1 MLCSRRKP
9 CDPPKSSTHP
19 LHSLT
24 LNNDWSLSNTDLE
37 TSTFCFDR
45 THLELNLL
53 WLHFHTELPG
63 SLLVKRVGPKY
74 LFGVPMF
81 ITSVFTILTPA
92 AAHHSVE
99 MLILV
104 RILQGL
110 VMVSFL
116 INICFFSLLFYV
128 KNVMIYYRNLVKDFQ
143 SRDTGLSLGVFPP
156 AAVIQVRLPQ
166 LASY

>member
-1 MLCSRRKP
+1 M
-9 CDPPKSSTHP
+9 SSTYYGYIF
-19 LHSLT
+19 T
-24 LNNDWSLSNTDLE
+24 Q
-37 TSTFCFDR
+37 
-45 THLELNLL
+45 
-53 WLHFHTELPG
+53 LPG

-116 INICFFSLLFYV
+116 INICFFFPLILCQEFYDLLQ
-128 KNVMIYYRNLVKDFQ
+128 K
-143 SRDTGLSLGVFPP
+143 SGLGFSESV
-156 AAVIQVRLPQ
+156 
-166 LASY
+166 Y

>member
-1 MLCSRRKP
+1 M
-9 CDPPKSSTHP
+9 SSTYYGYIF
-19 LHSLT
+19 T
-24 LNNDWSLSNTDLE
+24 Q
-37 TSTFCFDR
+37 
-45 THLELNLL
+45 
-53 WLHFHTELPG
+53 LPG

-116 INICFFSLLFYV
+116 INICIFSLLVYV
-128 KNVMIYYRNLVKDFQ
+128 KNVLIQHRNLVKDFQ
-143 SRDTGLSLGVFPP
+143 SRVHGLSLRLFSP
-156 AAVIQVRLPQ
+156 AAVTQVRLPH
-166 LASY
+166 LVSY

>member
-1 MLCSRRKP
+1 M
-9 CDPPKSSTHP
+9 SSTYYGYIF
-19 LHSLT
+19 T
-24 LNNDWSLSNTDLE
+24 Q
-37 TSTFCFDR
+37 
-45 THLELNLL
+45 
-53 WLHFHTELPG
+53 LPG

-116 INICFFSLLFYV
+116 INICIFSLLVYV
-128 KNVMIYYRNLVKDFQ
+128 KNVLIQHRNLVRDFQ
-143 SRDTGLSLGVFPP
+143 SRVHGLSLRLFSP
-156 AAVIQVRLPQ
+156 AAVTQVRLPH
-166 LASY
+166 LVSY